1 MSGGLVVSLARAL
14 PERVR
19 AAASI
24 HGAWLVRDTDD
35 SPHLGL
41 DAVQAELYFAWVD
54 GDPTAPAETV
64 PVMTAALDA
73 AGVNYTI
80 DTITDA
86 VHGFAPAG
94 PRYDRGCVGAALGAR
109 PRAPTPQR
117 RLTATPI
124 GRPVPNPRLRRDF

>member
-1 MSGGLVVSLARAL
+1 M
-14 PERVR
+14 
-19 AAASI
+19 
-24 HGAWLVRDTDD
+24 
-35 SPHLGL
+35 
-41 DAVQAELYFAWVD
+41 QAELYFAWVD

-94 PRYDRGCVGAALGAR
+94 PRYDRAASELHWERVHA
-109 PRAPTPQR
+109 
-117 RLTATPI
+117 L
-124 GRPVPNPRLRRDF
+124 LRRNVD